1 MNAQTEP
8 ALIGRI
14 PRIADFLGDCRKR
27 IESSQPLSPSG
38 YLTRVAGLVMEAVGL
53 KLAVGSNC
61 TLLLPN
67 GNSAEAEVV
76 GFSGDRLFLMPS
88 QDVYGLTPGT
98 RVVPQEAPVTALRI
112 GDREMPRRRAA
123 DRGKQVPVGVE
134 LLGRVLDGAG
144 NPLRR
149 HVGQRG
155 VQPRK

>member
-8 ALIGRI
+8 ALKGRI

-67 GNSAEAEVV
+67 GNSELVI
-76 GFSGDRLFLMPS
+76 
-88 QDVYGLTPGT
+88 DVAGIRYGLGHQA
-98 RVVPQEAPVTALRI
+98 RNNRRAY
-112 GDREMPRRRAA
+112 RRRRLCRCGDDIERAVRKRRAFDAVQGIRVRPVGNTAAA
-123 DRGKQVPVGVE
+123 DRT
-134 LLGRVLDGAG
+134 
-144 NPLRR
+144 RR
-149 HVGQRG
+149 STAVAQAR
-155 VQPRK
+155 